1 MERTATRMHR
11 PRMLIVGIPIAAE
24 GISFIAAI
32 AAETITVNR
41 SRNNFCQQLASVKK
55 ALIIYQK

>member
-1 MERTATRMHR
+1 
-11 PRMLIVGIPIAAE
+11 MLIVGIPIAAE
-24 GISFIAAI
+24 TISVIAAI